1 MTKPIALLVDDVS
14 DLLSVMAEVFE
25 HSFPEFELITAT
37 SALAAERAIQERASD
52 GVSLALVVTD
62 QSLGDRTGLE
72 LLQDLQR
79 HGAPVLVLI
88 SGRASEDL
96 VCDAAKIGA
105 TVLWKP
111 FRMSAFVDHVRG
123 ALRDASS
130 AHRSQ
135 GT

>member
-1 MTKPIALLVDDVS
+1 MAKPIALLVDDVT

-37 SALAAERAIQERASD
+37 SALAATRAVQERTSD
-52 GVSLALVVTD
+52 GNALALVVTD
-62 QSLGDRTGLE
+62 QSLGDRTGIE
-72 LLQDLQR
+72 LLHDLQH

-96 VCDAAKIGA
+96 VCDAAKVGA

-123 ALRDASS
+123 ALRDRAGDH
-130 AHRSQ
+130 APQ